1 MYYVLSIRG
10 SKKRV
15 QNIPPVFVNRL
26 LIKVCSADKVF
37 TVYTFVVLLIKF
49 CATINESGVFLNLN
63 RFS

>member
-1 MYYVLSIRG
+1 MGTKYSPDDILDILG
-10 SKKRV
+10 
-15 QNIPPVFVNRL
+15 
-26 LIKVCSADKVF
+26 KVCSADKVF